1 MVLIVAVDDKFGI
14 GRDGQ
19 LLTYLQ
25 EDLAYFKKMT
35 LDKTIVIGRKTL
47 ESFKNGAPLPKRQHI
62 VMTHTKTYDHPK
74 IITVSSLDQL
84 LKTVEAYNPEDVF
97 VSGGG
102 NIYKLLLPYCQKAY
116 VTMIEADLKADTFM
130 PDLRM
135 LKEWRCTDEGPW
147 LETPDFRYRHTT
159 WVREVS

>member
-14 GRDGQ
+14 GREGN
-19 LLTYLQ
+19 LLTYIP
-25 EDLAYFKKMT
+25 EDLAYFKEMT
-35 LDKTIVIGRKTL
+35 LNKTIVIGRKTL

-62 VMTHTKTYDHPK
+62 VMTRTKTYEHPR
-74 IITVSSLDQL
+74 ITTVSSVEQL
-84 LKTVEAYNPEDVF
+84 LIAVKAYDPEEVF

-102 NIYKLLLPYCQKAY
+102 NIYALLLPYCQKAY

-130 PDLRM
+130 PDLR
-135 LKEWRCTDEGPW
+135 LHKEWRCAEEGPW

-159 WVREVS
+159 WVRAAL